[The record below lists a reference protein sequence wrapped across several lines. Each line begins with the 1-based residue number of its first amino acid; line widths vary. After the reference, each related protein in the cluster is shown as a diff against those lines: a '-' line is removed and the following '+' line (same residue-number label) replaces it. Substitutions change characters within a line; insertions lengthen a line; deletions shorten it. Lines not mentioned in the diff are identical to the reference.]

1 MSTRTTYLITSAVV
15 LVLAAGVF
23 IVRDQM
29 SQLDDDIVRA
39 HYQKNVNALRM
50 FDAQALC
57 GMLDPRYRGVDTS
70 RVGKQVDRMELD
82 RAKTCKGLKES
93 MSVMRQLVKATKAEP
108 EMQYVIESVEVSP
121 DGKQAKVRMR
131 MSVRIGKRLSA
142 ASRGTETLVRR
153 MGKVLVVRSET
164 QTTMSMR

>member
-1 MSTRTTYLITSAVV
+1 MSKRTTYLISSAVV

-29 SQLDDDIVRA
+29 SQLDDDVVRA

-57 GMLDPRYRGVDTS
+57 GMLDPRYKGVDTS
-70 RVGKQVDRMELD
+70 RTPKGIDRLELD
-82 RAKTCKGLKES
+82 RTKTCKGLKES

-108 EMQYVIESVEVSP
+108 EMQYVIESVDISP

-131 MSVRIGKRLSA
+131 MSVRIGKRFSA
-142 ASRGTETLVRR
+142 ASTGTETLIRR

-164 QTTMSMR
+164 QTKVSAR

>member
-1 MSTRTTYLITSAVV
+1 VSTRTTYLIGSAM
-15 LVLAAGVF
+15 VLALASGAF

-50 FDAQALC
+50 FDARALC
-57 GMLDPRYRGVDTS
+57 GMLDPRYKGVDTS
-70 RVGKQVDRMELD
+70 RVGKRIDRMELD

-93 MSVMRQLVKATKAEP
+93 MSVMRELVKDTKAEP

-131 MSVRIGKRLSA
+131 MSVRIGERLSA
-142 ASRGTETLVRR
+142 ASKGTETLIRR

-164 QTTMSMR
+164 QTTMSVR

>member
-1 MSTRTTYLITSAVV
+1 VSTRATYLIGSAVV
-15 LVLAAGVF
+15 LALASGAF

-29 SQLDDDIVRA
+29 AQLDDDVVRA

-57 GMLDPRYRGVDTS
+57 GMLDPRYKGVDTS
-70 RVGKQVDRMELD
+70 RVGKRVDRMELD
-82 RAKTCKGLKES
+82 RAKTCKGLKQS
-93 MSVMRQLVKATKAEP
+93 MSVMRELVRETKAEP

-142 ASRGTETLVRR
+142 ASTGTETLIRR
-153 MGKVLVVRSET
+153 VGKVLVVRSET
-164 QTTMSMR
+164 QTTMSVR

>member
-1 MSTRTTYLITSAVV
+1 VSTRATYLIGSAM
-15 LVLAAGVF
+15 VLALASGAF

-50 FDAQALC
+50 FDSQALC
-57 GMLDPRYRGVDTS
+57 GMLDPRYKGVDTS
-70 RVGKQVDRMELD
+70 RVGKRIDRMELD

-93 MSVMRQLVKATKAEP
+93 MSVMRELVKTTKAEP
-108 EMQYVIESVEVSP
+108 EMQYVIESIEVSP

-142 ASRGTETLVRR
+142 TSKGTETLIRR

-164 QTTMSMR
+164 QTTMSVR

>member
-1 MSTRTTYLITSAVV
+1 VSTRTTYLIGSAVV
-15 LVLAAGVF
+15 LALASGAF

-57 GMLDPRYRGVDTS
+57 GMLDPRYKGVDTS
-70 RVGKQVDRMELD
+70 RVGKRIDRMELD

-93 MSVMRQLVKATKAEP
+93 MSVMRELVKTTKAEP
-108 EMQYVIESVEVSP
+108 EMQYVIESIEVSP

-142 ASRGTETLVRR
+142 TSKGTETLIRR

-164 QTTMSMR
+164 QTTMSVR

>member
-1 MSTRTTYLITSAVV
+1 MSTRTTYIIGSAVIV
-15 LVLAAGVF
+15 ALAAGFSVF
-23 IVRDQM
+23 CAHM

-57 GMLDPRYRGVDTS
+57 GMLDPRYKGVDTS
-70 RVGKQVDRMELD
+70 RVGKRIDRMELD

-93 MSVMRQLVKATKAEP
+93 MSVMRELVKATKAEP

-121 DGKQAKVRMR
+121 HGKQAKIRMR

-142 ASRGTETLVRR
+142 TSKGTETLIRR

-164 QTTMSMR
+164 QTTMSVR

>member
-1 MSTRTTYLITSAVV
+1 MSTRTTYFITSAVI
-15 LVLAAGVF
+15 LALAAGAF

-29 SQLDDDIVRA
+29 SQLDDDIVRD

-57 GMLDPRYRGVDTS
+57 GMLDPLYKGVDTS
-70 RVGKQVDRMELD
+70 RVGKRIDRMALD

-93 MSVMRQLVKATKAEP
+93 MSVMRQLVKATKQEP
-108 EMQYVIESVEVSP
+108 EMQYVIESVTVSP
-121 DGKQAKVRMR
+121 DGKQAKVGMR
-131 MSVRIGKRLSA
+131 MSVRIGKRFSA
-142 ASRGTETLVRR
+142 ASRGTETLIRR

-164 QTTMSMR
+164 QTTMSVR

>member
-1 MSTRTTYLITSAVV
+1 
-15 LVLAAGVF
+15 
-23 IVRDQM
+23 M
-29 SQLDDDIVRA
+29 SQLDDDVVRA

-57 GMLDPRYRGVDTS
+57 GMLDPRYKGVDTS
-70 RVGKQVDRMELD
+70 RVGKRVDRMELD

-93 MSVMRQLVKATKAEP
+93 MSVMRELVKATKAEP

-131 MSVRIGKRLSA
+131 MSVRIGERLSA
-142 ASRGTETLVRR
+142 ASKGTETLIRR
-153 MGKVLVVRSET
+153 MGKVLVVRSEI
-164 QTTMSMR
+164 QTTMSVR

>member
-1 MSTRTTYLITSAVV
+1 MSTRTTYLISFAVV
-15 LVLAAGVF
+15 LVLAAGAF

-29 SQLDDDIVRA
+29 SRLDDDVVRA

-57 GMLDPRYRGVDTS
+57 GMLDPRYKGVDTS
-70 RVGKQVDRMELD
+70 RTPKGIDRMELD

-93 MSVMRQLVKATKAEP
+93 MSVMRQLVKETKAEP

-142 ASRGTETLVRR
+142 SSTGTETLVRR

-164 QTTMSMR
+164 QTTMSVR

>member
-1 MSTRTTYLITSAVV
+1 MSTRTKYIIGSAA
-15 LVLAAGVF
+15 VLAVAGGFF

-29 SQLDDDIVRA
+29 SQLDDDVVRA

-57 GMLDPRYRGVDTS
+57 GMLDPRYKGVDTS
-70 RVGKQVDRMELD
+70 RTPKGIDRLELD
-82 RAKTCKGLKES
+82 RARTCKGLKES

-142 ASRGTETLVRR
+142 ASTGTETLIRR

-164 QTTMSMR
+164 QTTMSVR

>member
-1 MSTRTTYLITSAVV
+1 VSTRATYLIGSAM
-15 LVLAAGVF
+15 VLALASGAF

-57 GMLDPRYRGVDTS
+57 GMLDPRYKGVDTS
-70 RVGKQVDRMELD
+70 RVGKRIDRMELD

-93 MSVMRQLVKATKAEP
+93 MSVMRELVKTTKAEP
-108 EMQYVIESVEVSP
+108 EMQYVIESIEVSP

-142 ASRGTETLVRR
+142 TSKGTETLIRR

-164 QTTMSMR
+164 QTTMSVR